1 MTDMVIHPL
10 SRERGLLV
18 VEIGNTTTTC
28 AVFHQEDPLEV
39 LRISTQS
46 IGDGDFL
53 NSGLPRLLDVFQNT
67 GAAVLCSVVPTVSE
81 AVTGMLH
88 QSGIADVL
96 LISSNLK
103 LPFELQYENPESF
116 GSDRIALCA
125 AGRKLFP
132 QRPLIAL
139 DIGTALTVDVL
150 SASGLYA
157 GGFIMPGLDIMARS
171 LHEGTAQLPHVRAVH
186 RGEFLGR
193 STASCI
199 RNGIFWGCVAG
210 IDGLTARIV
219 RDLREQGEEE
229 PAVLVTGGSAP
240 AIAPFLEREVIQLE
254 LAVARGAR
262 YLYELNASYG

>member
-1 MTDMVIHPL
+1 MVIQPL

-28 AVFHQEDPLEV
+28 AVFRQEDPLEV
-39 LRISTQS
+39 LRISTKS
-46 IGDGDFL
+46 LGDRECL
-53 NSGLPRLLDVFQNT
+53 NSELPRLLSTFQDT
-67 GAAVLCSVVPTVSE
+67 GAAVLCSVVPAVSE
-81 AVTGMLH
+81 AVTGMLR

-125 AGRKLFP
+125 TGRKLFP
-132 QRPLIAL
+132 QRPVIAL
-139 DIGTALTVDVL
+139 DIGTAVTVDVL
-150 SASGLYA
+150 TASGLYA

-171 LHEGTAQLPHVRAVH
+171 LHERTAQLPHVRAGH
-186 RGEFLGR
+186 SGEFLGR

-210 IDGLTARIV
+210 IDGLTARII

-229 PAVLVTGGSAP
+229 PAVIVTGGSAP
-240 AIAPFLEREVIQLE
+240 AIVPFLEREVMLLD

>member
-1 MTDMVIHPL
+1 MVIKPL
-10 SRERGLLV
+10 SRDRGLLV

-28 AVFHQEDPLEV
+28 AVFHQEDPPVEV

-46 IGDGDFL
+46 LGDGDCL
-53 NSGLPRLLDVFQNT
+53 NSGLRRLLGTFQNI

-81 AVTGMLH
+81 AVSCMLRN
-88 QSGIADVL
+88 SGIDDVL

-103 LPFELQYENPESF
+103 LPFELQYDNPESF

-139 DIGTALTVDVL
+139 DIGTAVTVDVL

-171 LHEGTAQLPHVRAVH
+171 LHERTAQLPHVRAVH

-199 RNGIFWGCVAG
+199 RNGIFWGCVTG

-219 RDLREQGEEE
+219 RDLRDQEEEE
-229 PAVLVTGGSAP
+229 PVVIVTGGSAP
-240 AIAPFLEREVIQLE
+240 AIAPFLEREVLLLE

-262 YLYELNASYG
+262 YLYELNASSV